1 MTVTRSNCEDN
12 WEASTKKRFVS
23 GLKLSDFSSDLDVLR
38 DLTPVDEFSGVVGFI
53 ELDDFLVVDFVVR
66 LSTRGCFKRFQESL
80 LEVL

>member
-1 MTVTRSNCEDN
+1 MKTIGKHQSRKDSSVVSSS
-12 WEASTKKRFVS
+12 AFST
-23 GLKLSDFSSDLDVLR
+23 SDLDVLR

>member
-1 MTVTRSNCEDN
+1 MKTIGKHQSRKDSSVVSSSVT
-12 WEASTKKRFVS
+12 ST
-23 GLKLSDFSSDLDVLR
+23 SDLDVLR

-66 LSTRGCFKRFQESL
+66 LSTRGCFKRFQQSL